1 MGKAKLHKALRKCVK
16 DLPVLMQDATE
27 VHIYTG
33 AQLLATNEDKD
44 AAGNPVDPKLAY
56 KYRMPVKMAVN
67 HGRRLKNAVKHGVSI
82 EQYRNAAFS
91 AAAQQSHQ

>member
-16 DLPVLMQDATE
+16 DLPPVMQEATE
-27 VHIYTG
+27 VHVYTG

-44 AAGNPVDPKLAY
+44 LSGNPVDPKLAY
-56 KYRMPVKMAVN
+56 KYRMPVKLAVN
-67 HGRRLKNAVKHGVSI
+67 HARRLREAIKQGVSI
-82 EQYRNAAFS
+82 KQYRDAAMQ

>member
-16 DLPVLMQDATE
+16 DLPVVMQDATE

-44 AAGNPVDPKLAY
+44 LNGNPVDPKLAY
-56 KYRMPVKMAVN
+56 KYRMPVKQ
-67 HGRRLKNAVKHGVSI
+67 GVSI
-82 EQYRNAAFS
+82 QQYRDAAMQ